1 MRVQDFCKNFALDQM
16 IPLRLDDV
24 LTTNGHPS
32 LAGRGRWCVGTELPY
47 RDVRSTS
54 DPHRD
59 CAVTVFTSALAPKA
73 DMCGALGDV

>member
-1 MRVQDFCKNFALDQM
+1 M
-16 IPLRLDDV
+16 
-24 LTTNGHPS
+24 GHPS

-73 DMCGALGDV
+73 DMCRALGDV